1 MQSRPGVDKE
11 SDAPRIVGEVG
22 AFPPEQTPPS
32 AQQNATKSLTPNPFD
47 VMNSV
52 RLSTAPLVENSHS
65 VIRTLVTLS
74 PRERS
79 RS

>member
-1 MQSRPGVDKE
+1 MQSRPGSRKAW
-11 SDAPRIVGEVG
+11 DAQRIVGEVE
-22 AFPPEQTPPS
+22 ALPEEETPPPG
-32 AQQNATKSLTPNPFD
+32 QQYATKSLTPNPFD
-47 VMNSV
+47 VTISV
-52 RLSTAPLVENSHS
+52 RLSTPLLVRNSHS